1 MLQQLDRAEDG
12 SEDSDKEMMELMARN
27 GSILSPSDAKKRRLQ
42 QARSRPMPK
51 AARMKLEMKMEPAVE
66 EGPDSDEEMM
76 ALLDPGRSG
85 IPSTE
90 NRKVQQIMG
99 GGVNGESDSDDDVAS
114 MVTEGWGNR
123 ETR

>member
-1 MLQQLDRAEDG
+1 
-12 SEDSDKEMMELMARN
+12 MMELMARN

-42 QARSRPMPK
+42 EARSRPMPK
-51 AARMKLEMKMEPAVE
+51 AARMKLEMKMEPEAE

-90 NRKVQQIMG
+90 NRKVQVGKLQRDEANVSNIALCISLLLG
-99 GGVNGESDSDDDVAS
+99 LWSSRTYIFSKSWAAAG
-114 MVTEGWGNR
+114 
-123 ETR
+123 

>member
-1 MLQQLDRAEDG
+1 
-12 SEDSDKEMMELMARN
+12 MMELMARN

-42 QARSRPMPK
+42 EARSRPMPK
-51 AARMKLEMKMEPAVE
+51 AARMKLEMKMEPAAE

-90 NRKVQQIMG
+90 NRKVQVRKLYRDEANVFDIVLQCTSILL
-99 GGVNGESDSDDDVAS
+99 AQAQ
-114 MVTEGWGNR
+114 
-123 ETR
+123 

>member
-1 MLQQLDRAEDG
+1 
-12 SEDSDKEMMELMARN
+12 MMELMARN

-42 QARSRPMPK
+42 EARSRPMPK
-51 AARMKLEMKMEPAVE
+51 AARMKLEMKMEPAAE

-90 NRKVQQIMG
+90 NRKVQVG
-99 GGVNGESDSDDDVAS
+99 KLESNVFNIVILRL
-114 MVTEGWGNR
+114 VTYKLQVPYHPWRLHGILIS
-123 ETR
+123 